1 MLINQLRIFI
11 LIIVLIP
18 LFSFGQID
26 PSAKKNIEAK
36 RTQKPIKIDG
46 LLNDAGWKDA
56 ALATDFVEFRPNI
69 GKIDS
74 VGNHTEAYIMYSD
87 AGIYIGGTCYESD
100 ITQIS
105 KELVGRDG
113 FGANDYI
120 GFIFDT
126 YNDKLNGFEYFV
138 TPLGEQW
145 DAKMTANQDSNNGG
159 EDFDWNAVWQSDVK
173 IHDKG
178 WTFEVFIPFSA
189 IRFSNAKA
197 QNWGLNITRRR
208 RKTERQN
215 TWSPINPTVN
225 GFLTQEGQWAG
236 LENIKPPLRLQL
248 FPYFSIYANHFPSNT
263 AVQKNWTSQVSGG
276 LDLKLGLSQSFTLD
290 ATLIPDFGQVQ
301 SDNQVLNLTPFEVKF
316 NENRAFFTEGTE
328 LFNKGNL
335 FYSRRIGGRPIH
347 LDAAYESVSEKEEML
362 KNPTE
367 SKLIN
372 ATKISGRTK
381 NGLGIGLLNA
391 VTKTQFAE
399 IKNIETGAI
408 RLFETDPATN
418 YNIFVLDQ
426 TLKNNSSLSFVN
438 TSVLRGSDTYN
449 ANVSA
454 GLFSIN
460 NKKNTYNWAGSAFI
474 SKLNYK
480 DTSQNN
486 PIGYSHNLQMG
497 KTSGVFNFTYY
508 QELTDTQ
515 FTSNDLGYFTNNNFL
530 DNSLHLGYRI
540 IKPKGWYNR
549 INFNVFGRTSNL
561 YSKIGNYDTKFQR
574 ARLNANINAQTK
586 SNAFVGLF
594 ANIQSKSNDFYEP
607 RTVGLMYKRG
617 GGYAYGGWFGNN
629 EAKKYSFNAEYFKY
643 NSVHFYDVSS
653 HEINFNHTLRFSSK
667 FSIRHNYLY
676 DYRPRAI
683 GYTTTLA
690 DNTTLFGLRRN
701 ATTEN
706 TVTLKY
712 NFTNKMGLSFRTR
725 HYNSLVE
732 NKQYFT
738 LNMDGTLADKTDITE
753 NFNRNANYFNIDMV
767 YTWQFAPG
775 SFINVVWKD
784 ASANETSLIKNEYFN
799 NLGDITRADQNNNFS
814 FKIIYFIDYLTVK
827 KKIG

>member
-1 MLINQLRIFI
+1 MLISYLKSFTLI
-11 LIIVLIP
+11 LIP
-18 LFSFGQID
+18 YFCFANTDPFS
-26 PSAKKNIEAK
+26 KKILLAK
-36 RTQKPIKIDG
+36 RTEKSVKIDG
-46 LLNDAGWKDA
+46 VLNDIAWKDA
-56 ALATDFVEFRPNI
+56 AKADNFVEFRPNI

-74 VGNHTEAYIMYSD
+74 LGDHTEAFIMYSD
-87 AGIYIGGTCYESD
+87 DGIYIGGTCYESD
-100 ITQIS
+100 PSQIS

-113 FGANDYI
+113 IGANDYI

-145 DAKMTANQDSNNGG
+145 DAKMTANQNSNNGG
-159 EDFDWNAVWQSDVK
+159 EDFEWNAVWQSDVK
-173 IHDKG
+173 IHNKG
-178 WTFEVFIPFSA
+178 WSFEVFIPFSA
-189 IRFSNAKA
+189 IRFSNSKM
-197 QNWGLNITRRR
+197 QDWGLNITRRR
-208 RKTERQN
+208 RKAERQSC
-215 TWSPINPTVN
+215 WSPINPTVN

-236 LENIKPPLRLQL
+236 LQNIKPPMRLQL
-248 FPYFSIYANHFPSNT
+248 FPYFSVYGNHFPANT
-263 AVQKNWTSQVSGG
+263 AGQNNWTSQVSGG

-347 LDAAYESVSEKEEML
+347 LENAYDAVSAKEKVI

-399 IKNIETGAI
+399 IQNIETGQI
-408 RLFETDPATN
+408 RKFETDPATN

-426 TLKNNSSLSFVN
+426 TLKYNSSVSFVN
-438 TSVLRGSDTYN
+438 TSVLRGSENYN

-454 GLFSIN
+454 GLFSLN
-460 NKKNTYNWAGSAFI
+460 NKKNTYNLAGSAFM
-474 SKLNYK
+474 SKLNFK
-480 DTSQNN
+480 NQTNENQT
-486 PIGYSHNLQMG
+486 GYSHNLHFG
-497 KTSGVFNFTYY
+497 KTSGVFNFNLN
-508 QELTDTQ
+508 QDLTDTK
-515 FTSNDLGYFTNNNFL
+515 FTSNNLGYFTNNNFI
-530 DNSLHLGYRI
+530 DHSLHLGYRI

-549 INFNVFGRTSNL
+549 INFNIFGRNSNL
-561 YSKIGNYDTKFQR
+561 YSKIGAHNTKFQR

-586 SNAFVGLF
+586 SGGFVGIF
-594 ANIQSKSNDFYEP
+594 GNIQAKANDFYEP
-607 RTVGLMYKRG
+607 RAEGKMYQRG
-617 GGYAYGGWFGNN
+617 GGYAYGGWYSNN
-629 EAKKYSFNAEYFKY
+629 SAKKYSVNAEYFKY
-643 NSVHFYDVSS
+643 NAVNFYDISS
-653 HEINFNHTLRFSSK
+653 HELSFNHTLRFNSK
-667 FSIRHNYLY
+667 FSVRHNYYY
-676 DYRPRAI
+676 DLRPRSI

-690 DNTTLFGLRRN
+690 DNSTIFGLRRN
-701 ATTEN
+701 TTTEN
-706 TVTLKY
+706 TLTLKY

-732 NKQYFT
+732 NKQFFT
-738 LNMDGTLADKTDITE
+738 LNTNGTLAQNSDFTE
-753 NFNRNANYFNIDMV
+753 NFNRNANFFNIDMV

-799 NLGDITRADQNNNFS
+799 NLGDITRTDQNNNLS

-827 KKIG
+827 KKLG